1 MERDGIHVGEDDL
14 WNIGEIFMKSL
25 NCVIVSKVLKKKLFK
40 EDFVPSIFN
49 SKPKQEESS
58 WGGQQDAV

>member
-14 WNIGEIFMKSL
+14 RNIGEIFMKSL

-49 SKPKQEESS
+49 SKPKEESNRT
-58 WGGQQDAV
+58 G